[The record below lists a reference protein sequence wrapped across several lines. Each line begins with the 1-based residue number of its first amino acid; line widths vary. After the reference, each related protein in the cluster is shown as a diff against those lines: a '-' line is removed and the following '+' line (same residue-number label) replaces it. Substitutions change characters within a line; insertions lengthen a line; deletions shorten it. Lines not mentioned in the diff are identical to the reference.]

1 MRTLA
6 VERPGF
12 RRART
17 PVPRSQNPA
26 SRPRTGPGSPSR
38 SPRLHPPTG
47 DHAERVAPLRRDHRD
62 PRATAQ
68 PQRPHRDYSVSSAGR
83 RPGSPSRGNWSSWKV
98 TISVIAPPVTRSTS
112 IVSGR

>member
-12 RRART
+12 GRART
-17 PVPRSQNPA
+17 PVPQSQNPA
-26 SRPRTGPGSPSR
+26 SRPSSRPGLAVAQLQ
-38 SPRLHPPTG
+38 LHPPTG
-47 DHAERVAPLRRDHRD
+47 DDAERVAPLRRDHRD
-62 PRATAQ
+62 TRAPAQ

-83 RPGSPSRGNWSSWKV
+83 RSGSPSRGNWSSWNV